1 MSILATGCVPC
12 INLEEEGAEGDRE
25 DGEGD

>member
-12 INLEEEGAEGDRE
+12 TNPKEEGTKGDRE
-25 DGEGD
+25 DGCGD